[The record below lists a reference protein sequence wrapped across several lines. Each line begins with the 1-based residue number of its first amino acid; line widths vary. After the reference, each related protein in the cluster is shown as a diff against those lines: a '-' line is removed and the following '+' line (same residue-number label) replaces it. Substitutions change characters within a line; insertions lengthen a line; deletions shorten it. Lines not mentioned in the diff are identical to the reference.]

1 MTSYIRI
8 YERECLDNFCPSS
21 ASELATSTLGF
32 VVVDGH
38 YVNNN
43 RQVVDLSANETVFEV
58 VKSGQLILGG
68 GCTRELRAFAQT
80 YVHSLEFKFAS
91 EQCKIEQVAA
101 AGKEILPAK
110 YQELLANSQQKA
122 VVEREMLHAKRQEE
136 AKQQG
141 QAGGIW

>member
-21 ASELATSTLGF
+21 ASELASSTLGF

-68 GCTRELRAFAQT
+68 NSTKELRAFAQT
-80 YVHSLEFKFAS
+80 YVHSLEFKFAA
-91 EQCKIEQVAA
+91 EQCKIEQVASTA
-101 AGKEILPAK
+101 SKDMLPAK
-110 YQELLANSQQKA
+110 YQELLANSQ
-122 VVEREMLHAKRQEE
+122 
-136 AKQQG
+136 
-141 QAGGIW
+141 

>member
-21 ASELATSTLGF
+21 ASELARSTLGF

-43 RQVVDLSANETVFEV
+43 RQVVDISANETVFEV

-68 GCTRELRAFAQT
+68 NSTKELRAFAQT
-80 YVHSLEFKFAS
+80 YVHSLEFKFAA
-91 EQCKIEQVAA
+91 EQCKIEPVVST
-101 AGKEILPAK
+101 GKEILPAK
-110 YQELLANSQQKA
+110 YQELLATSQQKA

-136 AKQQG
+136 AK
-141 QAGGIW
+141 